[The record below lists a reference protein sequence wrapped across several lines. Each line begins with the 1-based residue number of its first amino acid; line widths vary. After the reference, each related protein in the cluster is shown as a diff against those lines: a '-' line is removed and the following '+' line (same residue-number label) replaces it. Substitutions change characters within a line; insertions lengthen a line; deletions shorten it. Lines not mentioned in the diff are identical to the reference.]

1 MNPPALQAAPAVRSD
16 AHLGAALLAHDA
28 VTARR
33 LSRALEAD
41 GIAVV
46 PAGRTADVVVLACD
60 ISTTAS
66 TSALRRLRRELGD
79 TTGIVVVATG
89 RRDAS
94 VRETVNIGADGFLP
108 EAEVETT
115 LAAVVRTVA
124 LGYVSVPRTLR
135 RAIVRPAFSHRER
148 EVLALVVAGL
158 QNREIA
164 ARMFL
169 AESTVKSHVASSLA
183 KLGVHSR
190 KEAVALVLDPDEGLR
205 DLVLGEGRD
214 SPRPV

>member
-1 MNPPALQAAPAVRSD
+1 MMPPALQAAQAVGAD
-16 AHLGAALLAHDA
+16 VHLRVALLADDA
-28 VTARR
+28 MTARR
-33 LSRALEAD
+33 VTRALELD
-41 GIAVV
+41 GIAVREDGQH
-46 PAGRTADVVVLACD
+46 PEVVVLACD

-66 TSALRRLRRELGD
+66 TSTLRRLRRELRE
-79 TTGIVVVATG
+79 TGIVVVATG
-89 RRDAS
+89 RRKAS
-94 VRETVNIGADGFLP
+94 VRETVNIGADGFLV
-108 EAEVETT
+108 ESEVETT

-135 RAIVRPAFSHRER
+135 RCIVRPAFSHRER

-164 ARMFL
+164 GRLFL

-205 DLVLGEGRD
+205 ELVLGEGSER
-214 SPRPV
+214 PRPV